1 MYRHKFFF
9 FLTLLAS
16 VLLISCRNTERKAI
30 PEYRF
35 TDSLLLRHTPVRSQ
49 GAWPV
54 GWIYAT
60 LGMVESD
67 RIRVSDS
74 LELSATY
81 LIRRSAER
89 ALAFRAGGKGR
100 MNAAGAFEGTPYACL
115 DLMKQTGIV
124 TYAGYH
130 RRSATDCVRFWK
142 NLTEGD
148 AQTVLDTTFGYL
160 PPYVSLYGALYTPVD
175 LARSLFL
182 DEAYEAFTA
191 IPTLPRGTYRMALKG
206 DVRKE
211 RYTNVRPE
219 DFPQIADTT
228 LRHGYTLVWMGDT
241 TCAGYVSA
249 RGIAICPTI
258 SLTPTLSGREGDI
271 TPRPTGERLTIEGSR
286 KRAALSLQ
294 ERGSEKDF
302 RSRLYRSGGAPYHCL
317 QIIGIAYGKA
327 RGLGRIFRQKKR
339 FFVCRGSQGAQ
350 GSYRGLIYLSEDY
363 LKTATAALYR
373 HKIKR
378 RSFE

>member
-9 FLTLLAS
+9 ILTLLAS

-54 GWIYAT
+54 DWIYAT

-89 ALAFRAGGKGR
+89 ALAFRAGGKSR
-100 MNAAGAFEGTPYACL
+100 LNAAGAFEGTPYACL

-160 PPYVSLYGALYTPVD
+160 PPYVSLYGALYTPID

-182 DEAYEAFTA
+182 EEAYEAFTA

-211 RYTNVRPE
+211 RYTNVSPE

-241 TCAGYVSA
+241 TCAGYASA
-249 RGIAICPTI
+249 RGIAICPEEK
-258 SLTPTLSGREGDI
+258 GRWTE
-271 TPRPTGERLTIEGSR
+271 PQ
-286 KRAALSLQ
+286 K
-294 ERGSEKDF
+294 
-302 RSRLYRSGGAPYHCL
+302 SRLYRSGGAPYHCL
-317 QIIGIAYGKA
+317 QIIGVAYGKA
-327 RGLGRIFRQKKR
+327 RGLGGMFRQKKR
-339 FFVCRGSQGAQ
+339 FFVCRGSQGERGPYQ
-350 GSYRGLIYLSEDY
+350 GLIYLSEDY
-363 LKTATAALYR
+363 LKTATVALYR